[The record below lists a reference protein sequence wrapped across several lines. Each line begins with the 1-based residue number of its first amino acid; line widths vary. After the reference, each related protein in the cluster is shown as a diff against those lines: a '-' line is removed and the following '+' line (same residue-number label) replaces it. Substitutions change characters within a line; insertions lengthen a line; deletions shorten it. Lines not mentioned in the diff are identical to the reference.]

1 MYTVYLIGFQL
12 IVSLPSSLREVMTHF
27 SYSDSP
33 FAIREDIKI
42 AHREYWAKLASPG
55 SWWTGKQRSA
65 IASEVRNAT
74 SCGFC
79 QERKQAVS
87 PYSFKGEHHH
97 SKNGPDKAGLPLL
110 AIDAV
115 HRIVTDQNRIT
126 QAYINANSAAELTEE
141 QYVELAG
148 IVVAVFSI
156 DEFNRGLGLALEP
169 LPSPSEGEPTRYR
182 PSQAVR
188 GTGFVSMIPPDG
200 ATGAES
206 DLWGTRTANVLRAL
220 TLVPDALR
228 DWSRLAAAQYLSME
242 GMANM
247 IGQDDRSINRMQM
260 ELIAGRVS
268 SYNECFY

>member
-1 MYTVYLIGFQL
+1 MNHFNYL
-12 IVSLPSSLREVMTHF
+12 
-27 SYSDSP
+27 DSP
-33 FAIREDIKI
+33 YLVREDIKM
-42 AHREYWAKLASPG
+42 AHREYWTTLASPG
-55 SWWTGKQRSA
+55 SWWTGKERTA
-65 IASEVRNAT
+65 IAREVRNAT

-79 QERKQAVS
+79 QERKQALS
-87 PYSFKGEHHH
+87 PYSFSGEHHH
-97 SKNGPDKAGLPLL
+97 SENSPDKAELSSL

-126 QAYINANSAAELTEE
+126 QAYVEANSDAGFTEE

-156 DEFNRGLGLALEP
+156 DEFNRGLGLELEP
-169 LPSPSEGEPTRYR
+169 LPSPSEGEPTHYR
-182 PSQAVR
+182 PSQAIR

-206 DLWGTRTANVLRAL
+206 DLWDGRTANVLRAL

-228 DWSRLAAAQYLSME
+228 DWTRLAAAQYLSME